1 MKMKHLLK
9 GVAVMVGVIVVNM
22 IINIVCNMNGI
33 DLNSTAQSTTSA
45 ICAVLIYNGLI
56 KDEKN
61 KGDGNE
67 K

>member
-1 MKMKHLLK
+1 MNRKHLLK

-33 DLNSTAQSTTSA
+33 DLNSTVVGTMSA
-45 ICAVLIYNGLI
+45 VCAMLIYNGLI
-56 KDEKN
+56 KNEQN
-61 KGDGNE
+61 KDGGNE

>member
-1 MKMKHLLK
+1 MNMKHLLK

-33 DLNSTAQSTTSA
+33 DLNSTAQSTTSSL
-45 ICAVLIYNGLI
+45 CAVLIYDRLI
-56 KDEKN
+56 KNEKN
-61 KGDGNE
+61 KDDRNE